1 MKKVK
6 VFMIVSVI
14 LILVSTITFII
25 LYHQPSL
32 NFKTLNG
39 DASVLNDIKV
49 NMKVTTQRNEN
60 SSYANLTYENG
71 KVHTDI
77 DKKSSIKMIN
87 NRSIDDTVNV
97 YQDYTNAKGVKSE
110 WKRVDDSKSRTV
122 SQADM
127 IYTISLP
134 TGLPF
139 NNGVNYHAM
148 DITINSGLTMYSN
161 EDYEIIEK
169 IYNGSE
175 NSNYWFQD
183 LNDQDDIYDYSFN
196 NNNLIIKTQDDY
208 YFVPYRDK
216 YIKGTNHIYRIY
228 IKDKKAYYEEL
239 ASLPENQKELNLYT
253 YDNKLYMLV
262 EKQGDYYLQKY
273 NEKGNYQTEI
283 KLSDKKIDYTFIHN
297 NIMSIMDN
305 DNCYVVDMETMKLL
319 DQCNLK
325 SIEKSDIKNAGYRYE
340 DILYKDNTIYLAV
353 KNYGYIEETNISYT
367 DMEIIAIKGNKEL
380 YRGLM
385 KLESNT
391 EVYTSYSYVDVSTDL
406 E

>member
-14 LILVSTITFII
+14 LILVSTITFVI

-39 DASVLNDIKV
+39 DAAVLNDIKV

-60 SSYANLTYENG
+60 PTYANLTYENG

-110 WKRVDDSKSRTV
+110 WKRVDDSKSRAV

-134 TGLPF
+134 TGLPL

-183 LNDQDDIYDYSFN
+183 LNDQDDIYDYSFKK
-196 NNNLIIKTQDDY
+196 NNLIIQTQDDY

-216 YIKGTNHIYRIY
+216 HIKGTNHIYRIY

-273 NEKGNYQTEI
+273 DEKGNYQTEI
-283 KLSDKKIDYTFIHN
+283 KLSDKRIDYTFIHN

-305 DNCYVVDMETMKLL
+305 DDCYVVDMNTMKLL
-319 DQCNLK
+319 DQCDLK

-340 DILYKDNTIYLAV
+340 DILYKNNTIYLAV

-367 DMEIIAIKGNKEL
+367 DMEIFAIKGNKEL

>member
-14 LILVSTITFII
+14 LILASTVIFSI
-25 LYHQPSL
+25 LYHRPGMAFQ
-32 NFKTLNG
+32 TVQG

-49 NMKVTTQRNEN
+49 NMKVTARRYEN
-60 SSYANLTYENG
+60 SAYANLTFENG
-71 KVHTDI
+71 ILHTNI
-77 DKKSSIKMIN
+77 DKKSSMKMTGN
-87 NRSIDDTVNV
+87 QAVDDSVSI
-97 YQDYTNAKGVKSE
+97 YIEYENAKGFKSE
-110 WKRVDDSKSRTV
+110 WKRRDNSKIRTV

-127 IYTISLP
+127 VYTIFLP
-134 TGLPF
+134 TGSVVY
-139 NNGVNYHAM
+139 NNQNYNPI
-148 DITINSGLTMYSN
+148 DVTIHTGLTMYSN
-161 EDYEIIEK
+161 EDYEIIEEL
-169 IYNGSE
+169 YNESE
-175 NSNYWFQD
+175 SSNFRLQD
-183 LNDQDDIYDYSFN
+183 LNDQDDIYEYAMEN
-196 NNNLIIKTQDDY
+196 KNLIINMQDDY

-216 YIKGTNHIYRIY
+216 HIKGANHIYRIY
-228 IKDKKAYYEEL
+228 MNNDKAYYEEL
-239 ASLPENQKELNLYT
+239 ASLPEHQKELNLYT
-253 YDNKLYMLV
+253 YNNKLYMLV

-273 NEKGNYQTEI
+273 DEKGNYQTEI
-283 KLSDKKIDYTFIHN
+283 KLSDKRIDYTFIHN

-319 DQCNLK
+319 DQCDLK

-367 DMEIIAIKGNKEL
+367 DMEIIVIKENKES

-385 KLESNT
+385 KLENNT